1 MSLEIAFGNHAAELC
16 SQEDLDPTYHT
27 NSKLMYIGKLKL
39 VYHIK
44 GKGRKSHFTKGWTVS
59 KSTN

>member
-1 MSLEIAFGNHAAELC
+1 MSLEITFGNHAVELC

-39 VYHIK
+39 DYHIK
-44 GKGRKSHFTKGWTVS
+44 GKGRK
-59 KSTN
+59 